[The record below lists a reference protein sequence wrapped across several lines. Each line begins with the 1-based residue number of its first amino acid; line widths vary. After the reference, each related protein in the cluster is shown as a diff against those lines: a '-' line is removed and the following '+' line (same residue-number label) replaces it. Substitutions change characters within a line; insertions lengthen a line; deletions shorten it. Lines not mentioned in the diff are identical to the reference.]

1 MRPVFAAL
9 LLVWLTLGAAGADTA
24 WDSLAGHFLVAR
36 ESMRD
41 PRFAQSVIVI
51 VRDDKDGTLGLVVN
65 RPFGRASLAEI
76 HRELGLPGD
85 PPDSDIDLYVGG
97 PIQPGVGLVIH
108 SGEFSAE
115 DTIAVPGGIGVS
127 RLRPVLAARA
137 SGDGPR
143 AAIFTFGYAG
153 WESGQLDSELAR
165 DDWDTVRTDLAIVFD
180 TPPGELWD
188 RIRLLRGLDL

>member
-1 MRPVFAAL
+1 MRHVFAAL

-24 WDSLAGHFLVAR
+24 RDSLAGHFLVAR

-76 HRELGLPGD
+76 HRELGLPVD
-85 PPDSDIDLYVGG
+85 SPDSDIDLYVGG
-97 PIQPGVGLVIH
+97 PVQPGVGLVIH

-127 RLRPVLAARA
+127 RLRPVLAA
-137 SGDGPR
+137 
-143 AAIFTFGYAG
+143 
-153 WESGQLDSELAR
+153 
-165 DDWDTVRTDLAIVFD
+165 
-180 TPPGELWD
+180 
-188 RIRLLRGLDL
+188 